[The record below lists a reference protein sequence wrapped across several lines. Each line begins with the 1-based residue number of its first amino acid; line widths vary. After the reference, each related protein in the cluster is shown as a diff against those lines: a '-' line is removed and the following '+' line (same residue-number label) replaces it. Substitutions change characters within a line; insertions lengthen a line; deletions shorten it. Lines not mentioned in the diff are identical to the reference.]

1 MKKNYKDMTRKLFYV
16 FDMVLFGLLLFS
28 IEHTMFRENMII
40 DTMLD
45 VALILRIIIPFL
57 LYRYEKMAV
66 WPILL
71 FVVLFGGVIYSDVFY
86 NTILNMGKFPSIALS
101 SGPDPDYGMIYSKN
115 TTGMTL
121 MRGVIYWIWL
131 IPVAVYVIQFACKL
145 TKNNDYPWY
154 YFLGVIMFK
163 DIEIKE

>member
-1 MKKNYKDMTRKLFYV
+1 MNEYSLAKVQLFYV

-66 WPILL
+66 WPS
-71 FVVLFGGVIYSDVFY
+71 YSRFQ
-86 NTILNMGKFPSIALS
+86 S
-101 SGPDPDYGMIYSKN
+101 
-115 TTGMTL
+115 
-121 MRGVIYWIWL
+121 
-131 IPVAVYVIQFACKL
+131 
-145 TKNNDYPWY
+145 
-154 YFLGVIMFK
+154 
-163 DIEIKE
+163 